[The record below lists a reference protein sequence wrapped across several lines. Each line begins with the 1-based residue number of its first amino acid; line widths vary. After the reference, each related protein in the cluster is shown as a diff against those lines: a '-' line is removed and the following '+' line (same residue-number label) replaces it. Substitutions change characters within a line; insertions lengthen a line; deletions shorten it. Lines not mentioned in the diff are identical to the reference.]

1 MAWRMD
7 GTYFETCSCD
17 ALCPCTWS
25 GLTARATNDRCNALL
40 AFRVESGEVDGVDI
54 SGLNWAMLVDTPP
67 VMSEGNWRVGV
78 VLDERASEEQQ
89 AKLGAVLGG
98 ELGGPPAMLGPLIGE
113 MIGVQVLS
121 IEIEERDGTH
131 RMRIGD
137 DADIEVKDFVAG
149 DHTSPVV
156 LDNVFHPA
164 GSTLTVAPATAAR
177 VNLMGVEFGRAGES
191 GFAAPFSW
199 SA

>member
-1 MAWRMD
+1 MAWTMT

-25 GLTARATNDRCNALL
+25 GLTAKATNDRCNALL
-40 AFRVESGEVDGVDI
+40 AFHVEKGDVDGVDI

-78 VLDERASEEQQ
+78 VLDERASGEQQ
-89 AKLGAVLGG
+89 EKLGAVLGG
-98 ELGGPPAMLGPLIGE
+98 QLGGPPAMLGPLIGE
-113 MIGVQVLS
+113 MLGVMTAP
-121 IEIEERDGTH
+121 ITIEESGGSH
-131 RMRIGD
+131 KLQIGE
-137 DADIEVKDFVAG
+137 DAAFEVNDFHAG
-149 DHTSPVV
+149 GNPEPVV

-164 GSTLTVAPATAAR
+164 GSRLTAAPASSAR
-177 VNLMGVEFGRAGES
+177 IDLMGVSFGREGQS
-191 GFAAPFSW
+191 GFAAPFAW

>member
-54 SGLNWAMLVDTPP
+54 SGLNWAMLLDTPAL
-67 VMSEGNWRVGV
+67 MSEGNWRVGV
-78 VLDERASEEQQ
+78 VLDERATEEQQ

-113 MIGVQVLS
+113 MLGVQALP
-121 IEIEERDGTH
+121 IEIDERDGTH
-131 RMRIGD
+131 RLRIGD
-137 DADIEVKDFVAG
+137 DTEIEVTEFVAG
-149 DHTSPVV
+149 EHTSPVV

-164 GSTLTVAPATAAR
+164 ASTLTVAPATAAR
-177 VNLMGVEFGRAGES
+177 VNLMSVEFGRVGES

-199 SA
+199 SG